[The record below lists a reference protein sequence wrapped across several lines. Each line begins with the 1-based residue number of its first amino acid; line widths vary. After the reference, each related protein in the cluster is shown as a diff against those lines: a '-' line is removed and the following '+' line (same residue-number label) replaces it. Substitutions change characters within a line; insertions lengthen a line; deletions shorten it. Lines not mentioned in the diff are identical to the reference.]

1 MWGFTVVSDEYEKQL
16 KEANEKLREKLA
28 EALNILAE
36 KKRKLDEKV
45 KKYGKNK
52 EMDRWESVGNTWQA
66 YQSLSPTTKNS
77 KSK

>member
-1 MWGFTVVSDEYEKQL
+1 MSNNIEYEKQL
-16 KEANEKLREKLA
+16 QEENDKLREKLA

-36 KKRKLDEKV
+36 KNNVLEEKV

-52 EMDRWESVGNTWQA
+52 EMKNWENMGATWEA

>member
-1 MWGFTVVSDEYEKQL
+1 VSDEYEKQL

-28 EALNILAE
+28 EALNILDE
-36 KKRKLDEKV
+36 KKRKLEEKV

-52 EMDRWESVGNTWQA
+52 EMKKWENMGATWEA

-77 KSK
+77 KIK